1 MQDNTC
7 KTIGDC
13 MLHFMILVIL
23 LLTYAVTI
31 AMRRLEEEM
40 IERYQPRRD
49 SDDRDQNLTSK

>member
-1 MQDNTC
+1 
-7 KTIGDC
+7 

-49 SDDRDQNLTSK
+49 SDKRDQNLTSK

>member
-1 MQDNTC
+1 MEDNTC
-7 KTIGDC
+7 KTTGDC

-49 SDDRDQNLTSK
+49 SDKRDQNLTSK